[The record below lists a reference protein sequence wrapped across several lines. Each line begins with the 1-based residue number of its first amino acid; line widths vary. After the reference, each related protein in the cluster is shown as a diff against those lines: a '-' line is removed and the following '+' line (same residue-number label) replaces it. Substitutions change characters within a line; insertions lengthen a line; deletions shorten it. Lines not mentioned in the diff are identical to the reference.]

1 MRSDT
6 TTIRRSCSQSNTV
19 ETGILMPVTAS
30 PSPTTATADGS
41 WAVPLGR
48 VAAPLRDQVLNTIRQ
63 AILDFQLQPGAR
75 LIERELIEQLGVSRT
90 TIREVIAL
98 LVSEGLVT
106 VIPQR
111 GAIVSII
118 SVEDASDIYEMR
130 GALEAQAVR
139 RFVDRATPEQVARL
153 RKAWADIDRAS
164 RSSSDRARSLQM
176 KDAFY
181 EVLLDGANSPMLTQ
195 VLTMLQG
202 RVRLMRSTSLSVPG
216 RPKQASAEL
225 RRVVELIEA
234 GDADGAA
241 EAAAVH
247 VRTAAEVGM
256 RQLAGLELGQG
267 LAKQHGQEKPAKTRS
282 RKRLPADADS

>member
-1 MRSDT
+1 
-6 TTIRRSCSQSNTV
+6 
-19 ETGILMPVTAS
+19 VTSS
-30 PSPTTATADGS
+30 PPPTTATVDGS

-63 AILDFQLQPGAR
+63 AILDLKLPPGRR
-75 LIERELIEQLGVSRT
+75 LIERELVEQLGVSRT

-111 GAIVSII
+111 GAIVSVI
-118 SVEDASDIYEMR
+118 SVEDAADIYEMR

-153 RKAWADIDRAS
+153 RKAWVDIDRAS
-164 RSSSDRARSLQM
+164 RSPSDRARSLRM

-181 EVLLDGANSPMLTQ
+181 EVLLEGANSPMLSQ
-195 VLTMLQG
+195 VLTTLQG

-216 RPKQASAEL
+216 RPKQAAGEL

-234 GDADGAA
+234 GDGDGAA
-241 EAAAVH
+241 QAASEH
-247 VRTAAEVGM
+247 VRTAAEVGI
-256 RQLAGLELGQG
+256 RQLAGLDTG
-267 LAKQHGQEKPAKTRS
+267 KPAAQDPR
-282 RKRLPADADS
+282 P

>member
-1 MRSDT
+1 M
-6 TTIRRSCSQSNTV
+6 TI
-19 ETGILMPVTAS
+19 S
-30 PSPTTATADGS
+30 PPPTTAAVDGS

-63 AILDFQLQPGAR
+63 AILDFQLPPGVR
-75 LIERELIEQLGVSRT
+75 LIERELVEQLGVSRA

-118 SVEDASDIYEMR
+118 SIEDATDIYEMR
-130 GALEAQAVR
+130 SALEAQAVR

-153 RKAWADIDRAS
+153 RKAWVGIDRAS
-164 RSSSDRARSLQM
+164 RSPSDRARSLRM

-181 EVLLDGANSPMLTQ
+181 EVLLEGANSPMLTQ
-195 VLTMLQG
+195 VLTTLQG
-202 RVRLMRSTSLSVPG
+202 RVRAMRSTSLSVPG
-216 RPKQASAEL
+216 RPKQAAAEL
-225 RRVVELIEA
+225 RRVLELIEA
-234 GDADGAA
+234 GDGDGAA
-241 EAAAVH
+241 EACAEH

-256 RQLAGLELGQG
+256 RQLAGLEAGKR
-267 LAKQHGQEKPAKTRS
+267 ATNATKKEVPEKPADKPAKTRA
-282 RKRLPADADS
+282 RKKPPTPE

>member
-1 MRSDT
+1 
-6 TTIRRSCSQSNTV
+6 
-19 ETGILMPVTAS
+19 
-30 PSPTTATADGS
+30 
-41 WAVPLGR
+41 LGR

-63 AILDFQLQPGAR
+63 AILNLQLPPGRR
-75 LIERELIEQLGVSRT
+75 LIERELVEQLGVSRT

-111 GAIVSII
+111 GAIVSVI
-118 SVEDASDIYEMR
+118 SVEDAADIYEMR

-139 RFVDRATPEQVARL
+139 RFVDRATPGQVARL
-153 RKAWADIDRAS
+153 RKAWVDIDRAS
-164 RSSSDRARSLQM
+164 RSPSDRARSLRM

-181 EVLLDGANSPMLTQ
+181 EVLLEGANSPMLRQ
-195 VLTMLQG
+195 VLTTLQG

-216 RPKQASAEL
+216 RPKQAAAEL

-234 GDADGAA
+234 GDGDGAA
-241 EAAAVH
+241 QAASEH

-256 RQLAGLELGQG
+256 RQLAGLETG
-267 LAKQHGQEKPAKTRS
+267 KPAAQDPR
-282 RKRLPADADS
+282 P